1 MITVRKNP
9 SSRLYIATVCT
20 IIVIVA
26 VLSLSILNKHA
37 PQSATM
43 SSPSK
48 SSMKLT
54 SSAFADGSLIPV
66 KYTCNGKEISPPLEI
81 FGVPADAK
89 SLILTLEDPDAPTG
103 VWDHWVVFNID
114 PKMLVIAEGTVPK
127 GAMLG
132 SNTGGTV
139 AYEGPCPPSGTH
151 RYVFTLYALSAKLS
165 LPEGSSK
172 ATVLAAMNGNVL
184 AVAELM
190 GKYGK

>member
-1 MITVRKNP
+1 MLTVRKNP

-20 IIVIVA
+20 IFVIAA
-26 VLSLSILNKHA
+26 VISI
-37 PQSATM
+37 TM
-43 SSPSK
+43 SSSSK

-81 FGVPADAK
+81 SGVPAGAK
-89 SLILTLEDPDAPTG
+89 SLILTLEDPDAPIGT
-103 VWDHWVVFNID
+103 WDHWMLFNID
-114 PKMLVIAEGTVPK
+114 PKTMIIPEGSVPE
-127 GAMLG
+127 GAVVG
-132 SNTGGTV
+132 SNTGGTA
-139 AYEGPCPPSGTH
+139 AYEGPCPPSGMH
-151 RYVFTLYALSAKLS
+151 RYVFTLYAISTKLS

-184 AVAELM
+184 AMAELM

>member
-1 MITVRKNP
+1 MLTVRKNP

-20 IIVIVA
+20 IFVIAA
-26 VLSLSILNKHA
+26 VISI
-37 PQSATM
+37 TM

-81 FGVPADAK
+81 SGVPADAK

-114 PKMLVIAEGTVPK
+114 PKTLVILEGTIPES
-127 GAMLG
+127 AILG
-132 SNTGGTV
+132 LNTSGTV

-172 ATVLAAMNGNVL
+172 SAVLAAMNGNVL